1 MAAILVSHH
10 VPNVQKYVSDREE
23 YEIHL
28 QQRGGGG
35 WDIHV
40 NSDTHPL
47 CTYDMNLEKKGG
59 L

>member
-10 VPNVQKYVSDREE
+10 VPNVQKYESDAGKSMKSTCS
-23 YEIHL
+23 
-28 QQRGGGG
+28 RGGEG

>member
-1 MAAILVSHH
+1 MYQMYKNMKVTRERVWNPPAA
-10 VPNVQKYVSDREE
+10 
-23 YEIHL
+23 
-28 QQRGGGG
+28 GGEG